1 MRLVNTIIYSNIFLS
16 VAAVL
21 LTVSAQIQLGMKPQW
36 QPYFILIFFATLFEY
51 NRHRLIAAITQKETL
66 KSDKHQWVRENLKKT
81 WLLVLISIAGFI
93 IAVITTKTV
102 VLLAFVPLGILTI
115 LYSVPGLGSRNYFFK
130 LRDIPYLKIFLIA
143 FVWSASTILLPVIQ
157 EGQNILNTQV
167 ILLFT
172 ERFFFIFAITIPF
185 DIRDMKVDRES
196 GLKTI
201 PLLVNQKKALT
212 LSYLSLIIC
221 LFISFFHYRLQNNWF
236 VVEALSISLITTYLF
251 IKLKFFRNWGRYYY
265 QVLDATLLLQGML
278 VLAFYFFTHN

>member
-1 MRLVNTIIYSNIFLS
+1 LKLVNKIIYSNIFLS

-21 LTVSAQIQLGMKPQW
+21 LTLSAQIQLGMKPQW
-36 QPYFILIFFATLFEY
+36 HAYFILIFFATLFEY
-51 NRHRLIAAITQKETL
+51 NRHRLIAEIKKGQTL
-66 KSDKHQWVRENLKKT
+66 KWDKHNWIRENLKKT
-81 WLLVLISIAGFI
+81 WLLIIISITGFI
-93 IAVITTKTV
+93 IAVFTTKTA
-102 VLLAFVPLGILTI
+102 VLFAFVPLGILTI
-115 LYSVPGLGSRNYFFK
+115 LYSVPGLENKNYLFK
-130 LRDIPYLKIFLIA
+130 LREIPYLKIFLIA

-185 DIRDMKVDRES
+185 DIRDMKADRES

-201 PLLVNQKKALT
+201 PLLVNQKKALI

-251 IKLKFFRNWGRYYY
+251 IKLKFFRNLGRYYY
-265 QVLDATLLLQGML
+265 QVLDATLLLQGAL
-278 VLAFYFFTHN
+278 VLVFYFFTHN